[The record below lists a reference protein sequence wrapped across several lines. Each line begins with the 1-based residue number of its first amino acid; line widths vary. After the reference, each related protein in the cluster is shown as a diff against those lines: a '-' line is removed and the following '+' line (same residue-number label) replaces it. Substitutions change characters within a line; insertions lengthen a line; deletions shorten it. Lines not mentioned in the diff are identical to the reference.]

1 MAYGDDIADRVP
13 PPDKL
18 GKGGGRKP
26 ADGDEAPDETEAD
39 EDKAARV
46 SAMQEVLDAFK
57 GDDAEV
63 ACDKLD
69 AYLDIV
75 GR

>member
-13 PPDKL
+13 SPDKL
-18 GKGGGRKP
+18 RKGVAKP
-26 ADGDEAPDETEAD
+26 MDGDEMPAETEDD
-39 EDKAARV
+39 EDKAVRV
-46 SAMQEVLDAFK
+46 SAMQEFMDAMK
-57 GDDAEV
+57 GDDPEA

>member
-18 GKGGGRKP
+18 PKGGRKP
-26 ADGDEAPDETEAD
+26 ADGDEAAGETEAD
-39 EDKAARV
+39 EDKAVRV
-46 SAMQEVLDAFK
+46 SAMQEVMDAMK
-57 GDDAEV
+57 GDDPEL

>member
-1 MAYGDDIADRVP
+1 MAYGDDIIDRVP

-18 GKGGGRKP
+18 PKGGSKMP
-26 ADGDEAPDETEAD
+26 DGDEAPGESEAD
-39 EDKAARV
+39 EDKAVRV
-46 SAMQEVLDAFK
+46 SAMQDFMDAMK
-57 GDDAEV
+57 GDDAEA